1 MADISSLPYVFARHK
16 LQALLAFSVVLGSCL
31 VAGALTPAEYQ
42 SEAKLL
48 FQDGGPQVS
57 GIEGVVDKNAYSIS
71 SNPIENKLELLRT
84 EPVIKAAIAAAAPR
98 DPKTG
103 AILNS
108 GQIRSGIVTKQT
120 LGTDIV
126 VVSFKSGNPNTS
138 RIVVNAISNAFVN
151 SQITNNRSRATAV
164 RDFIQG
170 KLPEVERNLKSA
182 ERDLQNFQRSSG
194 SVEIATEAQSAVNNL
209 SALEVQ
215 QRGLSATLNSQDS
228 QIADLRRQLNGKTSS
243 QARTE
248 VAISE
253 DPDIQALRTQLAAL
267 DGDIAKQ
274 SGRLGPESPQMQQL
288 LRQRGFLQT
297 DLDKRIQAM
306 GGKKN
311 QRSVKVDP
319 VTQSLTTQLADLEV
333 KRSGTAQELA
343 TVVSSISQY
352 GSKVRDLPQRQVRY
366 AQLSRKV
373 QVNSTAYNML
383 ANKLEEAKIAEAQ
396 GVANVKVIEPASV
409 PTRPVWP
416 NFFILGATGTA
427 VGLVAAIGVVALKE
441 ALSRKVLSQQEAQQL
456 LELPVL
462 ASLPWVS
469 TRSADAL
476 GTWNREAYRML
487 CTNLFFLTKGSES
500 KVPVTVISSAI
511 PNEGKSTVA
520 TRLAFSMSQAQQRT
534 LLIDADLIRPSLG
547 TIFSMRDSLGFSEWL
562 HQCST
567 GLQSSDKV
575 HPITRYIRPT
585 ATPNLHVLPAG
596 QMFLEDSAG
605 FLSSQV
611 LDMLLDQLSGS
622 YDQIIVDTPPLAGHA
637 HGYLFGAKAKG
648 VLLVV
653 RPDYSE
659 QEPLARVKQ
668 SLERNN
674 IQLLGVI
681 LTGVNARKE
690 LAYSYD
696 YYDRGKEKD
705 LTLALPPAKD

>member
-16 LQALLAFSVVLGSCL
+16 VQALLAFSVALGSCL

-57 GIEGVVDKNAYSIS
+57 GIEGVVDKNAYSVG

-84 EPVIKAAIAAAAPR
+84 EPVLKAAIASAAPR

-108 GQIRSGIVTKQT
+108 GQIRSGLVTKQV

-126 VVSFKSGNPNTS
+126 VLSYKSGSPSTS
-138 RIVVNAISNAFVN
+138 KAVVSAVADAFVN
-151 SQITNNRSRATAV
+151 SQITNNRSRATSV
-164 RDFIQG
+164 REFIQS
-170 KLPEVERNLKSA
+170 KLPEVDRNLKAA

-215 QRGLSATLNSQDS
+215 QRNLSATLNSQDS
-228 QIADLRRQLNGKTSS
+228 QIADLRRQLGGKTSTE
-243 QARTE
+243 ARTR

-253 DPDIQALRTQLAAL
+253 DPDIQSLKIQLANQDAE
-267 DGDIAKQ
+267 IAKQ
-274 SGRLGPESPQMQQL
+274 SGRLGDQSPQMQQL
-288 LRQRGFLQT
+288 VRQRKALQA
-297 DLDKRIQAM
+297 DINARVQAM
-306 GGKKN
+306 GGRKDQKN
-311 QRSVKVDP
+311 VKVDP
-319 VTQSLTTQLADLEV
+319 ITQNLTTQLSDLEV

-343 TVVSSISQY
+343 TVQSSISQY

-396 GVANVKVIEPASV
+396 GVANVRVIEPASA

-427 VGLVAAIGVVALKE
+427 VGLVAAVGVVALKE
-441 ALSRKVLSQQEAQQL
+441 ALSRKILSQQEAQQL

-469 TRSADAL
+469 TRAADAL

-487 CTNLFFLTKGSES
+487 CTNLFFLTKGNDSQI
-500 KVPVTVISSAI
+500 PLTVISSAI

-547 TIFSMRDSLGFSEWL
+547 TIFSMKDSLGLSEWL
-562 HQCST
+562 HQCSN
-567 GLQSSDKV
+567 GIQSSDKV
-575 HPITRYIRPT
+575 HPVTRYIRPT

-611 LDMLLDQLSGS
+611 LDLLLEQLSGS

-681 LTGVNARKE
+681 LNGVNARKE

>member
-1 MADISSLPYVFARHK
+1 MAGISSLPYVFARHK
-16 LQALLAFSVVLGSCL
+16 VQALLAFSVALASCL

-42 SEAKLL
+42 SEAKIF
-48 FQDGGPQVS
+48 FQDSGPQVS
-57 GIEGVVDKNAYSIS
+57 GIEGVVEKNGYAVG

-84 EPVIKAAIAAAAPR
+84 EPVLKAAITAAVPR
-98 DPKTG
+98 DSKTG
-103 AILNS
+103 AILNT
-108 GQIRSGIVTKQT
+108 GQIRSGLVTKQI

-126 VVSFKSGNPNTS
+126 VLSFKSGSPITS
-138 RIVVNAISNAFVN
+138 KAVVSAVADSFVK
-151 SQITNNRSRATAV
+151 SQITNNRSRATSV
-164 RDFIQG
+164 REFIQG
-170 KLPEVERNLKSA
+170 KLPEVDRNLKAA

-215 QRGLSATLNSQDS
+215 QRNLSATLNSQNS
-228 QIADLRRQLNGKTSS
+228 QIADLRRQLKGKTSS

-248 VAISE
+248 VAISS
-253 DPDIQALRTQLAAL
+253 DPDIQGMRTNLAAL
-267 DGDIAKQ
+267 DADIAKQ
-274 SGRLGPESPQMQQL
+274 AGRLGPESPQMQQL
-288 LRQRGFLQT
+288 ARQRESLQS
-297 DLDKRIQAM
+297 LINGRIQSM

-311 QRSVKVDP
+311 QKNVQVDP
-319 VTQSLTTQLADLEV
+319 VTQTLTTQLTDLEV
-333 KRSGTAQELA
+333 KSSGTAQELA
-343 TVVSSISQY
+343 TVEASISQY
-352 GSKVRDLPQRQVRY
+352 GTKVRGLPERQVRY

-373 QVNSTAYNML
+373 LVNSTAYNML

-396 GVANVKVIEPASV
+396 GVANVRVIEPASV
-409 PTRPVWP
+409 PKRPVWP
-416 NFFILGATGTA
+416 NFFILGITGTA
-427 VGLVAAIGVVALKE
+427 VGLVAAVAIVALRE

-487 CTNLFFLTKGSES
+487 CTNLFFLTKGDDS
-500 KVPVTVISSAI
+500 KIPLTVVSSAI

-547 TIFSMRDSLGFSEWL
+547 TIFSMKDALGFSEWL

-575 HPITRYIRPT
+575 HPIARYIRPT
-585 ATPNLHVLPAG
+585 STPNLHILTAG

-611 LDMLLDQLSGS
+611 LDMLLEQLAGS

-659 QEPLARVKQ
+659 QEPLDRVKQ

-681 LTGVNARKE
+681 LNGVNARKE

>member
-1 MADISSLPYVFARHK
+1 
-16 LQALLAFSVVLGSCL
+16 
-31 VAGALTPAEYQ
+31 
-42 SEAKLL
+42 
-48 FQDGGPQVS
+48 
-57 GIEGVVDKNAYSIS
+57 
-71 SNPIENKLELLRT
+71 
-84 EPVIKAAIAAAAPR
+84 
-98 DPKTG
+98 
-103 AILNS
+103 
-108 GQIRSGIVTKQT
+108 
-120 LGTDIV
+120 
-126 VVSFKSGNPNTS
+126 
-138 RIVVNAISNAFVN
+138 
-151 SQITNNRSRATAV
+151 
-164 RDFIQG
+164 
-170 KLPEVERNLKSA
+170 
-182 ERDLQNFQRSSG
+182 
-194 SVEIATEAQSAVNNL
+194 VEIATEAQSAVNNL

-215 QRGLSATLNSQDS
+215 QRNLSATLNSQDS
-228 QIADLRRQLNGKTSS
+228 QIADLRRQLGGKTSTE
-243 QARTE
+243 ARTR

-253 DPDIQALRTQLAAL
+253 DPDIQSLKIQLANQDAE
-267 DGDIAKQ
+267 IAKQ
-274 SGRLGPESPQMQQL
+274 SGRLGDQSPQMQQL
-288 LRQRGFLQT
+288 MRQRKALQS
-297 DLDKRIQAM
+297 DINQRVQAM
-306 GGKKN
+306 GGRKDQKN
-311 QRSVKVDP
+311 VKVDP
-319 VTQSLTTQLADLEV
+319 ITQNLTTQLSDLEV

-343 TVVSSISQY
+343 SVQASVGQY

-383 ANKLEEAKIAEAQ
+383 ANKLEESKIAEAQ
-396 GVANVKVIEPASV
+396 GVANVRVIEPASA

-427 VGLVAAIGVVALKE
+427 VGLVAAVGVVALKE
-441 ALSRKVLSQQEAQQL
+441 ALSRKILSQQEAQQL

-487 CTNLFFLTKGSES
+487 CTNLFFLTKGNDSQI
-500 KVPVTVISSAI
+500 PLTVISSAI

-547 TIFSMRDSLGFSEWL
+547 TIFSMKDSLGLSEWL

-611 LDMLLDQLSGS
+611 LDLLLEQLSGS

-681 LTGVNARKE
+681 LNGVNARKE

>member
-1 MADISSLPYVFARHK
+1 
-16 LQALLAFSVVLGSCL
+16 L

-48 FQDGGPQVS
+48 FQDSGPQVS
-57 GIEGVVDKNAYSIS
+57 GIEGVVDKNVYSVG

-84 EPVIKAAIAAAAPR
+84 EPVLKAAIASAAPR

-108 GQIRSGIVTKQT
+108 GQIRSGLVTKQV

-126 VVSFKSGNPNTS
+126 VLSYKSGSPSTS
-138 RIVVNAISNAFVN
+138 RAVVSAVADAFVN
-151 SQITNNRSRATAV
+151 SQITNNRSRATSV
-164 RDFIQG
+164 REFIQS
-170 KLPEVERNLKSA
+170 KLPEVDRNLKAA

-215 QRGLSATLNSQDS
+215 QRNLSATLNSQDS
-228 QIADLRRQLNGKTSS
+228 QIADLRRQLGGKTSTE
-243 QARTE
+243 ARTR

-253 DPDIQALRTQLAAL
+253 DPDIQSLKIQLANQDAE
-267 DGDIAKQ
+267 IAKQ
-274 SGRLGPESPQMQQL
+274 SGRLGDQSPQMQQL
-288 LRQRGFLQT
+288 MRQRKALQS
-297 DLDKRIQAM
+297 DINQRIQAM
-306 GGKKN
+306 GGKKDQKN
-311 QRSVKVDP
+311 VKVDP
-319 VTQSLTTQLADLEV
+319 ITQNLTTQLSDLEV
-333 KRSGTAQELA
+333 KRSGTAQEIA
-343 TVVSSISQY
+343 TVQASIAQY

-396 GVANVKVIEPASV
+396 GVANVRVIEPASA
-409 PTRPVWP
+409 PTKPVWP

-427 VGLVAAIGVVALKE
+427 VGLVAAVGVVALKE
-441 ALSRKVLSQQEAQQL
+441 ALSRKVLSQQEAQQF

-469 TRSADAL
+469 TRAADAL

-487 CTNLFFLTKGSES
+487 CTNLFFLTKGNDSQI
-500 KVPVTVISSAI
+500 PLTVISSAI

-534 LLIDADLIRPSLG
+534 LLIDADLVRPSLG
-547 TIFSMRDSLGFSEWL
+547 TIFSMKDSLGLSEWL
-562 HQCST
+562 HQSSN

-575 HPITRYIRPT
+575 HSITRYIRPT

-611 LDMLLDQLSGS
+611 LDLLLEQLSGS

-681 LTGVNARKE
+681 LNGVNARKE

>member
-16 LQALLAFSVVLGSCL
+16 VQALLAFSVVLGSCL

-42 SEAKLL
+42 SEAKIL

-57 GIEGVVDKNAYSIS
+57 GIEGVVDKNTYTAG

-84 EPVIKAAIAAAAPR
+84 EPVLKAAIAAAAPR

-108 GQIRSGIVTKQT
+108 GQIRSGIVTKQI

-126 VVSFKSGNPNTS
+126 VLSYKSGNPNTS
-138 RIVVNAISNAFVN
+138 KTVVNAVSNAFVN
-151 SQITNNRSRATAV
+151 SQITNNRSRATSV
-164 RDFIQG
+164 REFIEG
-170 KLPEVERNLKSA
+170 KLPEVERTLKGA
-182 ERDLQNFQRSSG
+182 ERALQNFQRSSG
-194 SVEIATEAQSAVNNL
+194 SVEIETEAQSAVNNL

-215 QRGLSATLNSQDS
+215 QRNLSATLNSQDS
-228 QIADLRRQLNGKTSS
+228 QISDLRRQLKGKTSS

-253 DPDIQALRTQLAAL
+253 DPDIQAMRTQLAAL
-267 DGDIAKQ
+267 DADLAKQ
-274 SGRLGPESPQMQQL
+274 AGRLGPESPQMQQL
-288 LRQRGFLQT
+288 MRQRQSLQS
-297 DLDKRIQAM
+297 LIDKRIQSM

-311 QRSVKVDP
+311 QKNVKVDP
-319 VTQSLTTQLADLEV
+319 VSQNLITQLSDLEV

-343 TVVSSISQY
+343 TVGASISQY

-396 GVANVKVIEPASV
+396 GVANVRVIEPASA

-487 CTNLFFLTKGSES
+487 CTNLFFLTKGNES
-500 KVPVTVISSAI
+500 KIPLTVISSAI

-547 TIFSMRDSLGFSEWL
+547 TIFSMKDSLGFSEWL

-575 HPITRYIRPT
+575 HPIARYIRPT
-585 ATPNLHVLPAG
+585 TTPNLHVLPAG

-611 LDMLLDQLSGS
+611 LDMLLEQLAGS

-681 LTGVNARKE
+681 LNGVNARKE

>member
-1 MADISSLPYVFARHK
+1 MAGISSLPYVFARHK
-16 LQALLAFSVVLGSCL
+16 VQALLAFSVALGSCL

-42 SEAKLL
+42 SDAKIF
-48 FQDGGPQVS
+48 FQDSGPQVS
-57 GIEGVVDKNAYSIS
+57 GIEGVVEKNGFAVG

-84 EPVIKAAIAAAAPR
+84 EPVLKAAIASAVPR
-98 DPKTG
+98 DSKTG
-103 AILNS
+103 AILNT
-108 GQIRSGIVTKQT
+108 GQIRSGLVTKQI

-126 VVSFKSGNPNTS
+126 VLSFKSSSPVTS
-138 RIVVNAISNAFVN
+138 KAVVSAVADSFVK
-151 SQITNNRSRATAV
+151 SQITNNRSRATSV
-164 RDFIQG
+164 REFIQS
-170 KLPEVERNLKSA
+170 KLPEVERNLKAA

-194 SVEIATEAQSAVNNL
+194 SVEIAAEAQSVVNNL

-215 QRGLSATLNSQDS
+215 QRNLSATLNSQNS
-228 QIADLRRQLNGKTSS
+228 QIADLRKQLKGKTSS
-243 QARTE
+243 QARNE
-248 VAISE
+248 VAISS
-253 DPDIQALRTQLAAL
+253 DPDVQSLRAQLAKL
-267 DGDIAKQ
+267 DAELATEG
-274 SGRLGPESPQMQQL
+274 GRLGPESPLMQRL
-288 LRQRGFLQT
+288 TRQRENLQST
-297 DLDKRIQAM
+297 INRRIQSM
-306 GGKKN
+306 GGKKDQKN
-311 QRSVKVDP
+311 VQVDP
-319 VTQSLTTQLADLEV
+319 VTQTLTTQLTDLEV
-333 KRSGTAQELA
+333 KSSGTSQELA
-343 TVVSSISQY
+343 TVEASISQY
-352 GSKVRDLPQRQVRY
+352 GTKVRDLPERQVRY

-396 GVANVKVIEPASV
+396 GVANVRVIEPASA
-409 PTRPVWP
+409 PKRPVWP
-416 NFFILGATGTA
+416 NFFILGITGTA
-427 VGLVAAIGVVALKE
+427 VGLVAAVGIVALRE

-487 CTNLFFLTKGSES
+487 CTNLFFLSKGDES
-500 KVPVTVISSAI
+500 KIPLTVISSAI

-547 TIFSMRDSLGFSEWL
+547 TIFSMKDALGFSEWL
-562 HQCST
+562 HQCSN

-575 HPITRYIRPT
+575 HPIARYIRPT
-585 ATPNLHVLPAG
+585 STPNLHILTAG

-611 LDMLLDQLSGS
+611 LDMLLEQLAGS

-659 QEPLARVKQ
+659 QEPLDRVKQ

-681 LTGVNARKE
+681 LNGVNARKE